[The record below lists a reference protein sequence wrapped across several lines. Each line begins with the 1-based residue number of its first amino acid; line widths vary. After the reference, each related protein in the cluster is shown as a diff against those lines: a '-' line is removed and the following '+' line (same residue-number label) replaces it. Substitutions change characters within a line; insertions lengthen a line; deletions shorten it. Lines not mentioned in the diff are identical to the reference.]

1 MDWQTFF
8 YFVTGIGLSS
18 MGALL
23 GILWTLINKRL
34 DRFEKG
40 LNAKMSTTTWELEK
54 KLITNNFH
62 NLQTLVKDSH
72 SENVDGHS
80 KIEATLSTMS
90 KNQNKTNGEVKDSLH
105 NINTCLA
112 LLSEKISCEKLNEV
126 NK

>member
-1 MDWQTFF
+1 
-8 YFVTGIGLSS
+8 

-80 KIEATLSTMS
+80 KIEATLNTMS
-90 KNQNKTNGEVKDSLH
+90 KNQNETNGEVKDSLH